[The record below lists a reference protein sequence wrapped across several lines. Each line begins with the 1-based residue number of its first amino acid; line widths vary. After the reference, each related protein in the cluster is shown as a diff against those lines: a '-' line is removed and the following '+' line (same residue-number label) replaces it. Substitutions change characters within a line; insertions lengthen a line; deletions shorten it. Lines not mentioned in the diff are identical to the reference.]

1 MTATS
6 EPGASSMSTLC
17 AIVTVSII
25 LKTKHMPSS
34 SSHQPGMQYNYQATP
49 SSIPTGI
56 VGLFSGLTISLLI
69 VLGIVLLM
77 FFIGRV
83 VVLWYLKINKMVSLL
98 EQIANN
104 TGKGDQVKQVVQEKE
119 EKKDEEVIKEIK
131 IF

>member
-1 MTATS
+1 
-6 EPGASSMSTLC
+6 
-17 AIVTVSII
+17 
-25 LKTKHMPSS
+25 MPSS